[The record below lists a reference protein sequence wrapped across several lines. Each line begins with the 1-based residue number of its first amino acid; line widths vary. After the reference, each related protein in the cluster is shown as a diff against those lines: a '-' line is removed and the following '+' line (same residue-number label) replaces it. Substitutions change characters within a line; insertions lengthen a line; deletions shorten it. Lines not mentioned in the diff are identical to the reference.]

1 MTRTLATLLLV
12 AVSGVAAAQTVT
24 VTNEAGQTET
34 ARTEPTTTPDQAATS
49 DQATVAS
56 AEVASKTCLRSTGSR
71 IVEARNLR
79 AQREGKPQQCTN
91 AAGRVYTREDLDR
104 SGYVDLGDALRAL
117 DTSIR

>member
-12 AVSGVAAAQTVT
+12 AVSGVAAAQTIT

-34 ARTEPTTTPDQAATS
+34 ARTEPAATPDQAATA
-49 DQATVAS
+49 DQATA
-56 AEVASKTCLRSTGSR
+56 ASKTCLRSTGSR

>member
-12 AVSGVAAAQTVT
+12 AVSGAAAAQTVT

-34 ARTEPTTTPDQAATS
+34 ARTEPATPDQAAAA
-49 DQATVAS
+49 DQAP
-56 AEVASKTCLRSTGSR
+56 AEAAAKTCLRSTGSR